1 MALTAAPRSTPA
13 LRGSLTGSDD
23 RKPDR
28 RTAVA
33 DLTDELHA
41 LRAERDA
48 IRLELAALRTML
60 TYAFG
65 IEGWHIVLGV
75 RDRLTNL
82 SARLERRAAS

>member
-13 LRGSLTGSDD
+13 LRGPQTASDE

-28 RTAVA
+28 RTALA

-48 IRLELAALRTML
+48 IRLELVALRNLL

-65 IEGWHIVLGV
+65 IDGWHIALTV
-75 RDRLTNL
+75 RDRLGSL
-82 SARLERRAAS
+82 STRLERRSIA